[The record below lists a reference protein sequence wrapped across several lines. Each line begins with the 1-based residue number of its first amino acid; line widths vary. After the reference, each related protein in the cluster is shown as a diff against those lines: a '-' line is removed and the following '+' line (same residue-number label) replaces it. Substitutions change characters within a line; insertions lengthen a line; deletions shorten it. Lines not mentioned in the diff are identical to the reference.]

1 MSTNEIALLFAIL
14 TINNL
19 FSMFVFELRI
29 LNLEKSNIFFNITL
43 RLVWYLS
50 AIITIVIWYLF
61 FREFYFEARDF
72 LLNIWNMK

>member
-29 LNLEKSNIFFNITL
+29 LNLEKSNIFFNIIL
-43 RLVWYLS
+43 RIVWYLS

-61 FREFYFEARDF
+61 FREFYFEAREF